1 MLKVI
6 LDTDILS
13 ETFKQLDPIVVARAK
28 SYLHVFPTLSYTS
41 VSLVEILSGLHAKDA
56 KNQIARAEAF
66 LGRHEQIV
74 PDSED
79 YMLAARIIGN
89 LQRAGRPIV
98 WDDPV
103 IASCAIRRGL
113 PLATANTKHYQ
124 NIINIG
130 YPLTLDNWREPR

>member
-13 ETFKQLDPIVVARAK
+13 ETFKQVDPIVVTRARH
-28 SYLHVFPTLSYTS
+28 YLHAFPTLSYTS

-56 KNQIARAEAF
+56 KKQIVRAEAF

-74 PDSED
+74 PDAED
-79 YMLAARIIGN
+79 YMVAARIIGD
-89 LQRAGRPIV
+89 LQRAGRPIG

-103 IASCAIRRGL
+103 IAACAIKRNM
-113 PLATANTKHYQ
+113 PLATANTRHYQ

-130 YPLTLDNWREPR
+130 YPLTLDNWREP